1 MILTDLSELARIVA
15 DWAAPAAAVE
25 VYIFGSRVRGDHSPD
40 SDVDIYIHYRTDLGV
55 DDETVAWHDRQ
66 QSSSYADLCPLLPGP
81 LGGNGRQTL
90 CPGDVLV
97 RSVLAGK
104 VIYTDR
110 SVRCVLLPKKRSA
123 RA

>member
-1 MILTDLSELARIVA
+1 MAAQGALIFYLGMIWFYNWRMRKLDSELGI
-15 DWAAPAAAVE
+15 
-25 VYIFGSRVRGDHSPD
+25 
-40 SDVDIYIHYRTDLGV
+40 

-81 LGGNGRQTL
+81 LGGNARQTL

-123 RA
+123 SA